1 MTFSESKTLILENLR
16 SGSEAEAKSEGKE
29 ARGSFSKPRLPIYD
43 GELQK
48 EFTVNF
54 ETVSG
59 EVVSL
64 ERKEDLGEKI
74 RGIVAESG
82 ARSLCFWD
90 EEPMRSLF
98 AGESADPAKA
108 DIGITGADFAM
119 ADTGTLVLLSGPS
132 KPRLTSLLP
141 PVHVSILRKETILP
155 DIHRLFSTLGELY
168 GDNYEELCS
177 CVSFITGPSRTADI
191 ELNLTLGVHGPERT
205 IVVIV

>member
-16 SGSEAEAKSEGKE
+16 SGSEAEAESEGKE
-29 ARGSFSKPRLPIYD
+29 ARRSFSKPRLSID
-43 GELQK
+43 NRELQK

-54 ETVSG
+54 EAVSG
-59 EVVSL
+59 EVLSL
-64 ERKEDLGEKI
+64 ERKEDLGERI
-74 RGIVAESG
+74 RGIIEESG

-98 AGESADPAKA
+98 ADDSTDPAKA
-108 DIGITGADFAM
+108 DIGITGADFAV

-155 DIHRLFSTLGELY
+155 DIHHLFSTLGERC

-177 CVSFITGPSRTADI
+177 CISFITGPSRTADI

-205 IVVIV
+205 IVLIV

>member
-16 SGSEAEAKSEGKE
+16 SGSEAKEKSREKEG
-29 ARGSFSKPRLPIYD
+29 RGSFSESRLSTNNR
-43 GELQK
+43 ELQK

-54 ETVSG
+54 EAVSG

-64 ERKEDLGEKI
+64 EKKEDLGEKI
-74 RGIVAESG
+74 RGIIAESG
-82 ARSLCFWD
+82 ARSICFWD
-90 EEPMRSLF
+90 EEPVRSLV
-98 AGESADPAKA
+98 AGDSADPAKA
-108 DIGITGADFAM
+108 DIGITGADFAI
-119 ADTGTLVLLSGPS
+119 ADTGTLVLLSGPA

-141 PVHVSILRKETILP
+141 PVHVSILMKETILP
-155 DIHRLFSTLGELY
+155 DIHRLFSTLGERCR
-168 GDNYEELCS
+168 DNYEEMCS